1 MRERRATGRNEIN
14 QLALLHV
21 NGIRG
26 CHPCR
31 VLNFHSDGAKL
42 HSSTHH
48 TAAIKFVCRW
58 MDLKR
63 RSIAVWYG
71 GTEILV
77 ASNLLI
83 EPLLAQ
89 RAAHS
94 ELLLAARVL

>member
-1 MRERRATGRNEIN
+1 MLERRTLKRIELN
-14 QLALLHV
+14 QLALVHV
-21 NGIRG
+21 DGVRG
-26 CHPCR
+26 FHPCM
-31 VLNFHSDGAKL
+31 VLNLHRDGATL

-58 MDLKR
+58 MDSKR